1 MSEEFKKY
9 RLTSTE
15 EPTDEML
22 HELMEGVAEA
32 ARASTARVE
41 EEKRRR
47 FSETARIITQRRA
60 QREQAVAR

>member
-32 ARASTARVE
+32 ARASSARAE
-41 EEKRRR
+41 AEEKRRLQ
-47 FSETARIITQRRA
+47 ETANEISRWRRN
-60 QREQAVAR
+60 QAV